1 MIGGGSGL
9 ATVIAVT
16 SGKGG
21 VGKTNLAINLAAGLS
36 RLGHRALLI
45 DGDFALGSV
54 DVMLGL
60 APEAHI
66 GHVLSGERTF
76 DQVLLDGPCG
86 TRVLPA
92 GSGVQGLAALT
103 ADQHRRFAAAIAAA
117 RAEYDFLIVDTA
129 PGLSEQVVDL
139 LMIAQHV
146 LLITSLDPT
155 AMVDAYAVAKVLWQ
169 AAPAAE
175 ISLVV
180 NGVQDGAEG
189 RLAFRQIDR
198 AAIQFLGRRLRYLGF
213 IPSDPA
219 VRECVTRQR
228 TLLDAV
234 PQAPASR
241 SFRLLANRVVTLR
254 SAAAGLRLISDNVT
268 VRNGSETDQCA

>member
-1 MIGGGSGL
+1 MIGGRSQQ

-36 RLGHRALLI
+36 RLSHRVALI

-60 APEAHI
+60 APEMHI
-66 GHVLSGERTF
+66 GHLLAGERTF
-76 DQVLLDGPCG
+76 DEILLDGPCG
-86 TRVLPA
+86 VRVLPA
-92 GSGVQGLAALT
+92 GSGVQSLASLTIEQRDRLRAAL
-103 ADQHRRFAAAIAAA
+103 AAA
-117 RAEYDFLIVDTA
+117 RANHDFLVVDTA
-129 PGLSEQVVDL
+129 PGLTDQVVDL
-139 LMIAQHV
+139 LTIAQHV

-155 AMVDAYAVAKVLWQ
+155 AMVDAYAVAKVLWK

-175 ISLVV
+175 ISLVANDV
-180 NGVQDGAEG
+180 RDGAEG

-198 AAIQFLGRRLRYLGF
+198 AATRFLGHQLNYLGHV
-213 IPSDPA
+213 PSDPA
-219 VRECVTRQR
+219 VRESVAQQR
-228 TLLDAV
+228 AFVDFV

-241 SFRLLANRVVTLR
+241 SLRLLANRVATLR
-254 SAAAGLRLISDNVT
+254 SATSGVRLVPRGPSDS
-268 VRNGSETDQCA
+268 GSEVGRCA